1 MRPQVVT
8 QTNAG
13 STAWIPVDWRS
24 NPFNL
29 SFGCVIASGTPT
41 YKVEHTFD
49 NVLDPSVTPTAF
61 THEFVTASTV
71 SDDGNYA
78 YPVTAVRLTVSS
90 GTGVVTMTVLQP
102 GGNGK

>member
-1 MRPQVVT
+1 MRPKSIT

-13 STAWIPVDWRS
+13 STAWYPVDWRS

-29 SFGCVIASGTPT
+29 SFGCVVVSGSPT

-49 NVLDPSVTPTAF
+49 NPMDPAVTPTAF
-61 THEFVTASTV
+61 THEFITASTT

-78 YPVTAVRLTVSS
+78 FPVRGIRLTVT
-90 GTGVVTMTVLQP
+90 GTGVVTMTVIQP
-102 GGNGK
+102 GSK

>member
-1 MRPQVVT
+1 MRPTSVT

-29 SFGCVIASGTPT
+29 SLACVVVSGTPT

-49 NVLDPSVTPTAF
+49 NVLDPTVTPTAF
-61 THEFVTASTV
+61 THEFITASTTN
-71 SDDGNYA
+71 DDGNYA
-78 YPVTAVRLTVSS
+78 FPITGVRLTISS
-90 GTGVVTMTVLQP
+90 GTAVVTMTVIQP
-102 GGNGK
+102 GSK

>member
-1 MRPQVVT
+1 MRPTSVT

-29 SFGCVIASGTPT
+29 SFGCVVASGTPT

-49 NVLDPSVTPTAF
+49 DVFDSTVTPTAF
-61 THEFVTASTV
+61 THEFITASTT

-78 YPVTAVRLTVSS
+78 FPVRAIRLTVT

-102 GGNGK
+102 GSVGK

>member
-1 MRPQVVT
+1 MRPTSVT
-8 QTNAG
+8 QTNSG

-29 SFGCVIASGTPT
+29 SFACVVDSGSPT

-49 NVLDPSVTPTAF
+49 NVMDPAVTPTAF
-61 THEFVTASTV
+61 THEFITASTA

-78 YPVTAVRLTVSS
+78 FPIRGMRLTISS

-102 GGNGK
+102 GRSH

>member
-24 NPFNL
+24 NPFNM
-29 SFGCVIASGTPT
+29 SFGCVVTGTPT

-49 NVLDPSVTPTAF
+49 NVLDATVTPTAF
-61 THEFVTASTV
+61 THEFISASTA

-78 YPVTAVRLTVSS
+78 YPITGIRLTISS
-90 GTGVVTMTVLQP
+90 GTGSVTMTVLQP
-102 GGNGK
+102 GTKV